1 VNILTET
8 EIPIWADKEISKPM
22 SWDDKTDKG
31 DHPGFERNNND
42 LSGAPPG
49 ELSESVL
56 WIIWY
61 LRRFVQADEL
71 YSKKLQKK
79 FDISQ
84 GQLSCLLAL
93 YRYGPGSLSK
103 LAERILVKPGTVTGI
118 IDRLEAKGL
127 VVRNRSF
134 TDRRVITIELTGKGR
149 AFAERAPAPVQ
160 RSIIEGLSALSEE
173 KLEAIVKIFQFMD
186 SLITETP

>member
-1 VNILTET
+1 MVAER
-8 EIPIWADKEISKPM
+8 KISKPM
-22 SWDDKTDKG
+22 NWEDKTDQG
-31 DHPGFERNNND
+31 DWLGLGRNSTD
-42 LSGAPPG
+42 FAGSAPG

-71 YSKKLQKK
+71 YSKKLQKDY
-79 FDISQ
+79 DISQ

-93 YRYGPGSLSK
+93 YRYGPGSLSR
-103 LAERILVKPGTVTGI
+103 LAERILVKPGTITGI

-127 VVRNRSF
+127 VARKRNF
-134 TDRRVITIELTGKGR
+134 TDRRVITIELTDKGR
-149 AFAERAPAPVQ
+149 AFAEKAPAPVQ
-160 RSIIEGLSALSEE
+160 SSIIQGLSELSEE

-186 SLITETP
+186 ALITEEP